1 MSIEEISGWLAAIF
15 TTLIF
20 VPQLHKAFTTKKTQD
35 ISMLMIVLAI
45 MGNTAWFIQAILTSN
60 TPLMVC
66 AVLIVIMSITLI
78 IVKYKNDKRQQRN

>member
-1 MSIEEISGWLAAIF
+1 MSAEEISGWLAAIF

-20 VPQLHKAFTTKKTQD
+20 VPQLHKAFSTQKTQD

-45 MGNTAWFIQAILTSN
+45 MGNTAWLVQATLTSN

-66 AVLIVIMSITLI
+66 AVLIIIMSSILI
-78 IVKYKNDKRQQRN
+78 FFKYHNDKKQQD

>member
-1 MSIEEISGWLAAIF
+1 MSAEEISGWLAAIF

-35 ISMLMIVLAI
+35 LSMLMIVLAI
-45 MGNTAWFIQAILTSN
+45 LGNSAWFVQALLTSN

-66 AVLIVIMSITLI
+66 AVLIIIMSSILI
-78 IVKYKNDKRQQRN
+78 YFKYHNDKKQQD

>member
-1 MSIEEISGWLAAIF
+1 MSAEEISGWLAAIF

-35 ISMLMIVLAI
+35 LSMLMIVLAI
-45 MGNTAWFIQAILTSN
+45 MGNSAWFVQALLTAN

-66 AVLIVIMSITLI
+66 AVLIIIMSSILMI
-78 IVKYKNDKRQQRN
+78 FKYYNDKKQD

>member
-1 MSIEEISGWLAAIF
+1 MSAEEISGWLAATF

-35 ISMLMIVLAI
+35 LSMLMIILAI
-45 MGNTAWFIQAILTSN
+45 MGNSAWFVQALLTSN

-66 AVLIVIMSITLI
+66 AILIIIMSSILMLF
-78 IVKYKNDKRQQRN
+78 KYYNDKQQD

>member
-1 MSIEEISGWLAAIF
+1 MSAEEISGWLAAIF

-35 ISMLMIVLAI
+35 LSMLMIVLAI
-45 MGNTAWFIQAILTSN
+45 LGNSAWFVQALLTSN

-66 AVLIVIMSITLI
+66 AVLIIIMSSILI
-78 IVKYKNDKRQQRN
+78 YFKYHNDKKQ

>member
-1 MSIEEISGWLAAIF
+1 MSAEEISGWLAAIF

-45 MGNTAWFIQAILTSN
+45 LGNSAWLVQALLTSN

-66 AVLIVIMSITLI
+66 AVLIIIMSSILI
-78 IVKYKNDKRQQRN
+78 FFKYHNDKKQQD